1 MTKLNP
7 QNFPTIKP
15 SLQGMLKF
23 LAVTWYIIKVKNII
37 RSLKFKNLKFPNKQ
51 DIIDRNKPD
60 EQIILKFDKYR
71 NKLEIKLTKQQ
82 NYLKDKV
89 LPLLAEA
96 ETKPE

>member
-1 MTKLNP
+1 
-7 QNFPTIKP
+7 
-15 SLQGMLKF
+15 MLKF

>member
-1 MTKLNP
+1 
-7 QNFPTIKP
+7 
-15 SLQGMLKF
+15 MLKF
-23 LAVTWYIIKVKNII
+23 IAVTWYIIKVKNII

>member
-1 MTKLNP
+1 
-7 QNFPTIKP
+7 
-15 SLQGMLKF
+15 MLKF

-96 ETKPE
+96 ETKP